1 MKRRYYS
8 RCSMH
13 RVGVKESRRRYMARD
28 RAGYG
33 RHSARH
39 AHVSNPDALRE
50 GKTAKTKQKKE
61 SEEKSRKKMRFFT
74 RT

>member
-1 MKRRYYS
+1 
-8 RCSMH
+8 
-13 RVGVKESRRRYMARD
+13 MARD